1 MTVTLINP
9 DGYVRVPLYHH
20 VAVATGS
27 KHVHIA
33 GQVAWDEHGKPVA
46 PDDPAGQVAQ
56 VYRNVAKSLAAAGA
70 TFADVVR
77 FTWYAVDW
85 QKEKGGVPGRCRPGD
100 PRARAVDA
108 AGGADRRGD
117 PLRARHPHRGR
128 GHRGDRLTL
137 EFKRLAPIADTPWP
151 HPAIGSRDPRP
162 RRQRR

>member
-85 QKEKGGVPGRCRPGD
+85 QKEKMEAFQAGVDQATRELELSTPPAALIGVEILYEPGILIE
-100 PRARAVDA
+100 AEVTAVID
-108 AGGADRRGD
+108 
-117 PLRARHPHRGR
+117 
-128 GHRGDRLTL
+128 
-137 EFKRLAPIADTPWP
+137 
-151 HPAIGSRDPRP
+151 
-162 RRQRR
+162 